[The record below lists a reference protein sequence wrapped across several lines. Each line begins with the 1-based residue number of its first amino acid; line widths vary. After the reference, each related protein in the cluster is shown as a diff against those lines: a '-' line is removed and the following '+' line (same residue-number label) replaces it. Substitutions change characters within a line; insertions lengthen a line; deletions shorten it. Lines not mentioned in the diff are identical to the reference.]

1 MAKEPTMFSLFGGKP
16 DHPLFDLDEAKR
28 LISELPADDQRKALD
43 DITFWLDSIKT
54 TKGFHP
60 EVRAA
65 IILLLDETA
74 LPIYT
79 ELLRQFL
86 GAPHL
91 QDFKGVHQWQGI
103 HDYAKAL
110 AAAYAASVEEYR
122 AGDKKTFEFR
132 QQMPLICVRWARAIS
147 EQLKLELT
155 RYLDIEPAVWQ
166 QVAACQRFIET
177 EQIAE
182 SMVLAYSGN
191 VIHASPQRELLRVLM
206 LFVAAPEEL
215 APDQIEVSYRIGGR
229 LCSFFDLKAAA
240 DADCPYCFDLAGG
253 VAPHRANGTVTPD
266 TRYFGAVRGLAAVE
280 KIEKQNEEDPVWQER
295 RFGSEFT
302 PGGKLTV
309 LKHLMTWWAA
319 QPPLRQQDHRGIN
332 TTVDVVHGFRLV
344 SQLVTRIE
352 LDAENDP
359 EGKTR
364 KIGLAADEKIEYT
377 AESWTVTDI
386 SLDEIGIRLARSA
399 GAWVKIGDLCGIKT
413 QNNPLWWVGAVRRIH
428 TDADNNVHLVVGIV
442 ARKPLSIWL
451 RALGKG
457 AEKASNWETSSGSFQ
472 YTYLPAIMLPDAQNG
487 YRNAT
492 MLMESGAFVP
502 GNYYQALMGEKS
514 SDLKLTRLIAE
525 GEDYEQVALE
535 WAGQA

>member
-1 MAKEPTMFSLFGGKP
+1 MFSLFEGRP
-16 DHPLFDLDEAKR
+16 DHPLFDLAEARR
-28 LISELPADDQRKALD
+28 LISELPDDDQRKALE

-54 TKGFHP
+54 AKGFHP
-60 EVRAA
+60 ELRIA

-74 LPIYT
+74 LPIYS

-86 GAPHL
+86 SAPHL

-103 HDYAKAL
+103 HAYARAL
-110 AAAYAASVEEYR
+110 AEAYAASVEECR
-122 AGDKKTFEFR
+122 AGDKKTFELR
-132 QQMPLICVRWARAIS
+132 QQMPLVCVRWARAIA
-147 EQLKLELT
+147 EQLKLELM
-155 RYLDIEPAVWQ
+155 RYLEIEPAVWQ
-166 QVAACQRFIET
+166 QIAACQRFIES

-182 SMVLAYSGN
+182 SMVLAYPGH
-191 VIHASPQRELLRVLM
+191 VIHVSPQRELLRALM

-215 APDQIEVSYRIGGR
+215 APDQIEVSYRIAGR

-240 DADCPYCFDLAGG
+240 DADCPYCLDIAAGT
-253 VAPHRANGTVTPD
+253 APRRANGAATPD
-266 TRYFGAVRGLAAVE
+266 MRCFGAVRALAAVE

-319 QPPLRQQDHRGIN
+319 QPPLRHQDHRAIN
-332 TTVDVVHGFRLV
+332 TTIDVVHGFRLV

-352 LDAENDP
+352 LDSSADP
-359 EGKTR
+359 DGQTR
-364 KIGLAADEKIEYT
+364 IGLAADEKIEYT

-386 SLDEIGIRLARSA
+386 SLDEIGIRLPRSA
-399 GAWVKIGDLCGIKT
+399 GAWVKVGDLCGIKT
-413 QNNPLWWVGAVRRIH
+413 QNNPLWWVGAIRRIH
-428 TDADNNVHLVVGIV
+428 TDAENHVHLVVGIV
-442 ARKPLSIWL
+442 AKKPLSIWL

-472 YTYLPAIMLPDAQNG
+472 YTYLPAIMLPDAQNS
-487 YRNAT
+487 YRSAT

-535 WAGQA
+535 WAGQQA

>member
-1 MAKEPTMFSLFGGKP
+1 MFSLFGGKP
-16 DHPLFDLDEAKR
+16 DHPLFDLDETRR
-28 LISELPADDQRKALD
+28 LISELPADDQRKALE

-103 HDYAKAL
+103 HDYARAL
-110 AAAYAASVEEYR
+110 AAAYAASAEEYR
-122 AGDKKTFEFR
+122 QAGKNVPELR
-132 QQMPLICVRWARAIS
+132 QQMPLICVRWGRAIS
-147 EQLKLELT
+147 EQLKLELM

-166 QVAACQRFIET
+166 QAAACQRFIET

-182 SMVLAYSGN
+182 SMVLAYPGN
-191 VIHASPQRELLRVLM
+191 VIHASPQRELLRALM
-206 LFVAAPEEL
+206 MYVAAPDEL
-215 APDQIEVSYRIGGR
+215 APDQIEVSYRIAGR

-240 DADCPYCFDLAGG
+240 DADCPHRFDIAAGA
-253 VAPHRANGTVTPD
+253 APQRADGTATPD
-266 TRYFGAVRGLAAVE
+266 MRYFGAVRALAAVE
-280 KIEKQNEEDPVWQER
+280 KIEKQNEDDPVWQER

-309 LKHLMTWWAA
+309 LKHLLTWWAP
-319 QPPLRQQDHRGIN
+319 QPPLRHQDHRAIK
-332 TTVDVVHGFRLV
+332 TAVDVVHGFRLV
-344 SQLVTRIE
+344 SQLVTRVD
-352 LDAENDP
+352 LSGSDHQDAQ
-359 EGKTR
+359 GQQ
-364 KIGLAADEKIEYT
+364 IGLAADEKIEFT

-386 SLDEIGIRLARSA
+386 SLDEIGIKLARSA

-442 ARKPLSIWL
+442 AKKPLSIWL

-472 YTYLPAIMLPDAQNG
+472 YTYLPAIMLPDAQNS

-502 GNYYQALMGEKS
+502 GNYYQALMGDKS

-525 GEDYEQVALE
+525 GEDYEQVAFE
-535 WAGQA
+535 WVGQA